1 MFDLDKWQEIYS
13 SIRKHKLRTALTA
26 FGVAWG
32 IFMLIILLG
41 AGNALQSGAEYEF
54 RDDAVNSIWV
64 GPGTVSKPYKGLPIG
79 RRLRFTNEDHNQT
92 RDQIDGVQD
101 ITSRFYI
108 SGSFTTAYKNK
119 SASFS
124 VRCVHPGHQIL
135 ENTIM
140 VEGRYIN
147 ELDLDERRKV
157 ACIGTLVKE
166 SLFGEEEAIGKYITI
181 KGVDFKVVGV
191 FKDTGGEGEMQMI
204 YLPIYTAQLAFNG
217 QERVHRFMF
226 TVGDDISVE
235 ESAVVVENLRKDLAS
250 RHNFDPTDKKAVRIN
265 NNVENFQRFMNLFF
279 YIEVFVWFVGAGTLI
294 AGIIG
299 VSNIMLII
307 VKERTKEIGVRKAL
321 GATSWSI
328 VSLIIQES
336 IVITGTAGYFGL
348 LGGIGLLQLY
358 VYVKTEA
365 GIDTGF
371 FRDPYV
377 DFRVALTA
385 VVVLVIFGALA
396 GLVPAIRAAKV
407 NPVVAM
413 RDE

>member
-1 MFDLDKWQEIYS
+1 MFDLDKWQEIYA
-13 SIRKHKLRTALTA
+13 SISKHKLRTILTA

-64 GPGTVSKPYKGLPIG
+64 WPGTVSKPYKGLPVG
-79 RRLRFTNEDHNQT
+79 RRLWFTNKDHNDT
-92 RDQIDGVQD
+92 RDYVDGVEY

-108 SGSFTTAYKNK
+108 RGSYTTAYKNK
-119 SASFS
+119 SASYN
-124 VRCVHPGHQIL
+124 VRCVHPDHLVL

-140 VEGRYIN
+140 SKGRFIN
-147 ELDLDERRKV
+147 DLDLKNKRKV
-157 ACIGTLVKE
+157 AAIGKLVKE
-166 SLFGEEEAIGKYITI
+166 NLFGEDEAIGKYITV

-191 FKDTGGEGEMQMI
+191 FEDTGGESEMERI
-204 YLPIYTAQLAFNG
+204 YLPVYTAQLAFNG
-217 QERVHRFMF
+217 QDRINQFMF
-226 TVGDDISVE
+226 TTGDATVPEAEIIE
-235 ESAVVVENLRKDLAS
+235 ENLRKSLAE
-250 RHNFDPTDKKAVRIN
+250 RHRFDPKDKKALWLR
-265 NNVENFQRFMNLFF
+265 NNVENFQRFMDLFS
-279 YIEVFVWFVGAGTLI
+279 YIRAFVWFVGVGTLI

-307 VKERTKEIGVRKAL
+307 VKERTKEIGIRKAL

-336 IVITGTAGYFGL
+336 ILITGLAGYFGL

-358 VYVKTEA
+358 VYIKNET
-365 GIDTGF
+365 GLDTGF
-371 FRDPYV
+371 FRDPHV
-377 DFRVALTA
+377 DFGVAVTA
-385 VVVLVIFGALA
+385 VVVLVICGALA
-396 GLVPAIRAAKV
+396 GLVPAVRAARV
-407 NPVVAM
+407 NPVIAM

>member
-1 MFDLDKWQEIYS
+1 MFDIDKWQEIYT
-13 SIRKHKLRTALTA
+13 SISKHKLRTMLTA

-64 GPGTVSKPYKGLPIG
+64 RPGRVSKPHKGLPVG
-79 RRLRFTNEDHNQT
+79 RRLRFTNADHNQT
-92 RDQIDGVQD
+92 RDHLDGVED
-101 ITSRFYI
+101 ITSRFYVTA
-108 SGSFTTAYKNK
+108 TTSYKSK

-124 VRCVHPGHQIL
+124 IRSVHPDHQIL
-135 ENTIM
+135 ENSII
-140 VEGRYIN
+140 VEGRYLN
-147 ELDLDERRKV
+147 KLDMTDRRKV

-166 SLFGEEEAIGKYITI
+166 SLFGEENAIGEYINV

-191 FKDTGGEGEMQMI
+191 FEDTGGQGEMQMI
-204 YLPIYTAQLAFNG
+204 YLPIYTAQVTYNG
-217 QERVHRFMF
+217 QDRIHQFMF
-226 TVGDDISVE
+226 TTGDATVE
-235 ESAVVVENLRKDLAS
+235 ESEVIVENLRKS
-250 RHNFDPTDKKAVRIN
+250 MSERHRFDITDKKAVRIS
-265 NNVENFQRFMNLFF
+265 NNVEEYQKFMNLFL
-279 YIEVFVWFVGAGTLI
+279 YIKIFVWFVGAGTLI

-328 VSLIIQES
+328 ISLIIQES
-336 IVITGTAGYFGL
+336 ILITGVAGYIGL
-348 LGGIGLLQLY
+348 LSGIGLLQLY
-358 VYVKTEA
+358 VYIKNEA

-377 DFRVALTA
+377 DFGVAVTA
-385 VVVLVIFGALA
+385 VVVLVICGALA
-396 GLVPAIRAAKV
+396 GLIPAIRAARV
-407 NPVVAM
+407 NPIVAM

>member
-1 MFDLDKWQEIYS
+1 MFDLDKWQEIYA
-13 SIRKHKLRTALTA
+13 SISKHKLRTSLTA

-64 GPGTVSKPYKGLPIG
+64 WPGTASKPYKGLPVG
-79 RRLRFTNEDHNQT
+79 RRLRFTNTDYDRTQQ
-92 RDQIDGVQD
+92 DVDGVEH
-101 ITSRFYI
+101 ITARFYI
-108 SGSFTTAYKNK
+108 RGEFTTSYKNK
-119 SASFS
+119 SASYS
-124 VRCVHPGHQIL
+124 IRCVHPAHKIL
-135 ENTIM
+135 ENTLITH
-140 VEGRYIN
+140 GRFIN
-147 ELDLDERRKV
+147 DLDLEDSRKV
-157 ACIGTLVKE
+157 AAIGKLAKE
-166 SLFGEEEAIGKYITI
+166 GLFGEEDAIGKYITV

-191 FKDTGGEGEMQMI
+191 FEDTGGEGEMQRI
-204 YLPIYTAQLAFNG
+204 YLPISTAQLAFNG
-217 QERVHRFMF
+217 QDRINQFMF
-226 TVGDDISVE
+226 TTGDATVP
-235 ESAVVVENLRKDLAS
+235 ESEVIEENLRKSLAD
-250 RHNFDPTDKKAVRIN
+250 RHKFDPSDKKALWVR
-265 NNVENFQRFMNLFF
+265 NNVENFQKFMDLFT
-279 YIEVFVWFVGAGTLI
+279 YIKIFVWFVGSGTLI

-336 IVITGTAGYFGL
+336 IIITGIAGYFGL

-358 VYVKTEA
+358 VYVKNEM

-371 FRDPYV
+371 FRDPHV
-377 DFRVALTA
+377 DFGVAATA

-396 GLVPAIRAAKV
+396 GLVPALRAARV
-407 NPVVAM
+407 NPIVAM
-413 RDE
+413 RD

>member
-1 MFDLDKWQEIYS
+1 MFDIDKWQEIYS
-13 SIRKHKLRTALTA
+13 SIRKHKLRTILTA

-64 GPGTVSKPYKGLPIG
+64 WPGTVSKPHKGLPIG
-79 RRLRFTNEDHNQT
+79 RRLSFKNSDVDATKTHV
-92 RDQIDGVQD
+92 DGVEY
-101 ITSRFYI
+101 ITARYYI
-108 SGSFTTAYKNK
+108 PGSFTTSYKNK
-119 SASFS
+119 SVSYS
-124 VRCVHPGHQIL
+124 VRCVHPDHLVL

-140 VEGRYIN
+140 TSGRFIN
-147 ELDLDERRKV
+147 EFDLKEKRKV
-157 ACIGTLVKE
+157 ACIGNLVKDG
-166 SLFGEEEAIGKYITI
+166 LFGDEDPIGKYITV

-191 FKDTGGEGEMQMI
+191 YTDTGGDSEKERI
-204 YLPIYTAQLAFNG
+204 YLPVYTAQLAFNG
-217 QERVHRFMF
+217 RDRINQFMF
-226 TVGDDISVE
+226 TTGDATVE
-235 ESAVVVENLRKDLAS
+235 EAEVIEANLRKDLAE
-250 RHNFDPTDKKAVRIN
+250 RHRFDPKDKKALWLR
-265 NNVENFQRFMNLFF
+265 NNVENFQRFMTLFS
-279 YIEVFVWFVGAGTLI
+279 YIRAFVWFVGIGTLI

-307 VKERTKEIGVRKAL
+307 VKERTKEIGIRKAL

-336 IVITGTAGYFGL
+336 VLITGLAGYFGL

-358 VYVKTEA
+358 VYIKTEA
-365 GIDTGF
+365 GLDTGF
-371 FRDPYV
+371 FRDPFV
-377 DFRVALTA
+377 DFGVAATA
-385 VVVLVIFGALA
+385 VVVLVICGALA
-396 GLVPAIRAAKV
+396 GLVPAVRAARV